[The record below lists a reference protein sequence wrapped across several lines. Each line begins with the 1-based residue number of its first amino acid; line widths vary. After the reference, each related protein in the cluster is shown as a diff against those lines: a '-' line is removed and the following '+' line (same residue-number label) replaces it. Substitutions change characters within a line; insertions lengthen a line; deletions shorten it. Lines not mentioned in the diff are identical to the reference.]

1 MDKLKIFKILNSFLI
16 LMLVCLMFCS
26 AFITINASSIG
37 TVKYTYSRTIMDK
50 VVYTYTQSDNGS
62 PQRNYVLEY
71 DPVNSGV
78 EALAVFGEYEFGGD
92 TISTNI
98 ALAQSRGYTVIAGV
112 NASPFDTSN
121 GVTVGTIIQ
130 NGIVI
135 SANSGRSGYDSFAI
149 YDDGHMFIGTS
160 DLSFSYSVNGG
171 SPISFQHINKQ
182 KKTANNDIYLLTS
195 EYAEDSRI
203 LADSCEV
210 VLKIVSGD
218 VKIGTPCVATVESIN
233 EKATTSSR
241 TKLQDGKLLLVG
253 ASLSALGGLKVN
265 DSVTFNITNNDSEHD
280 WSKVAQSICGFY
292 QILKDGELVHMG
304 DSSVHPRTTI
314 GYKADGTIVLWVVDG
329 RQPLLSVGLTDQACA
344 EYMKSLGCVAAIR
357 MDGGGSSNMTIRLP
371 GDTKLTTVNSP
382 SDGQE
387 RNDSDALLL
396 VLKKDYDTNVG
407 DDTLLHAYPNSLNV
421 LENTLVGVTVKATD
435 GKYNPKA
442 VPSYELSVEGDCG
455 TIENGKFK
463 AKEGVGS
470 GKIKIASSDATT
482 YVDVSVTNTVTELY
496 TTVNNI
502 ASGPNEKTTLGVK
515 AYNGSDLLECSNES
529 FNWTCDSEIGSI
541 DNHGVF
547 TATPDSGKTG
557 YIYVSHGKA
566 SAKVLVTIGALPV
579 EITGFENDK
588 CGNGTNQWRNNQV
601 NGGSGS
607 CSINTDL
614 EYVKFG
620 EKSLKIEFNLKGTT
634 GTVGTQIGNGG
645 LVKIPGTPT
654 AIGMWLYAT
663 ESAQGA
669 WIRLQYQENNS
680 SAAQYADFQVEGQ
693 TGELHIDWVGWKYLE
708 APLDTTL
715 KYPISVKY
723 LVRVMGVSESERI
736 NGVIYVDSLR
746 AVYGFKNDDFD
757 SPYIENINPEKE
769 TYLTTQTVSFDVKDE
784 GTGIN
789 KDAIKFY
796 YDGNQVTNIQ
806 ISEISNG
813 YHVSWTPSALISLP
827 KGHHTFK
834 VRFEDNFGNF
844 VIKEWTLDVIDKI
857 PVLVSSVTEDEV
869 KAKSEFEYSLSS
881 KIDNFTNLN
890 FKVNYD
896 ATKLA
901 VVKVE
906 GCTYTLGDGVINCSF
921 VNPQKEDVQKELVK
935 VTFKA
940 LVEGDVEITANNAT
954 YDGIGMEE
962 LKITKTISEAKSD
975 DDFKAI
981 VARIDANNVLASRSA
996 IKEAQKELELIDETK
1011 ADSAS
1016 LSKLQKAIKD
1026 YEDILS
1032 NLNLSISAADSI
1044 KGGK

>member
-1 MDKLKIFKILNSFLI
+1 MNKLRIFKVLNSFLI
-16 LMLVCLMFCS
+16 LMLVIAMFFAYS
-26 AFITINASSIG
+26 AVVNAAGIG
-37 TVKYTYSRTIMDK
+37 TVKQTYSRTIMDK
-50 VVYTYTQSDNGS
+50 VTYTYTQSDNGS

-130 NGIVI
+130 NGRVI
-135 SANSGRSGYDSFAI
+135 SANSGKSGYDSFAI

-160 DLSFSYSVNGG
+160 DLSFSYNVNGG
-171 SPISFQHINKQ
+171 NAISFQHINKQ

-195 EYAEDSRI
+195 DFAEDSRI
-203 LADSCEV
+203 LANSCEV
-210 VLKIVSGD
+210 VLKLTSGD
-218 VKIGTPCVATVESIN
+218 VKIGSPFTATVESIKEN
-233 EKATTSSR
+233 ATTDSR
-241 TKLQDGKLLLVG
+241 TKLAEGKLLLVG
-253 ASLSALGGLKVN
+253 PSLSALGGLKAN
-265 DSVTFNITNNDSEHD
+265 DTITFNITNNDSSHD

-292 QILKDGELVHMG
+292 EILKDGELVHMG
-304 DSSVHPRTTI
+304 DPSVHPRTTI

-371 GDTKLTTVNSP
+371 GDSKLTTVNSP

-407 DDTLLHAYPNSLNV
+407 SDTLLHAYPNNLVV
-421 LENTLVGVTVKATD
+421 LENTVVDITVKATD

-442 VPSYELSVEGDCG
+442 VPDYNMSVEGDCG
-455 TIENGKFK
+455 SIVDGKFK
-463 AKEGVGS
+463 AKEGTGS
-470 GKIKIASSDATT
+470 GKVKITSGNATT

-502 ASGPNEKTTLGVK
+502 ASGPKEKTTLGVK

-529 FNWTCDSEIGSI
+529 FTWTCDEAIGTI

-547 TATPDSGKTG
+547 TATSDSGKTG

-566 SAKVLVTIGALPV
+566 SAKVLVTIGALPQ

-588 CGNGTNQWRNNQV
+588 CGNGTGQWRNNQV
-601 NGGSGS
+601 NGGTGS

-634 GTVGTQIGNGG
+634 GTVGTQIGRGSS
-645 LVKIPGTPT
+645 VTIPGTPT
-654 AIGMWLYAT
+654 AIGMWVYAT
-663 ESAQGA
+663 PSAQGA
-669 WIRLQYQENNS
+669 WIRLQYSESGS
-680 SAAQYADFQVEGQ
+680 SAAKYADFSAEGQ
-693 TGELHIDWVGWKYLE
+693 TGELHVDWVGWKYLE
-708 APLDTTL
+708 APLDTTI
-715 KYPISVKY
+715 KYPISVVY
-723 LVRVMGVSESERI
+723 LVRVMGVTESERI

-746 AVYGFKNDDFD
+746 AVYGFKNDDFN
-757 SPYIENINPEKE
+757 SPYIENINPESE
-769 TYLTTQTVSFDVKDE
+769 TYLTTQTVSFDIKDDD
-784 GTGIN
+784 TGIN
-789 KDAIKFY
+789 KDALKFY
-796 YDGNQVTNIQ
+796 YDGNLLTNVQV
-806 ISEISNG
+806 SEISGG
-813 YHVSWTPSALISLP
+813 YHVSWTPSALVPLP
-827 KGHHTFK
+827 KGQHTFK

-844 VIKEWTLDVIDKI
+844 VIKEWTLDVVDKI
-857 PVLVSSVTEDEV
+857 PVLIDEASEEI
-869 KAKSEFEYSLSS
+869 KAKGTFEYKLYS

-890 FKVNYD
+890 FKLEYDKEKLQVVNVD
-896 ATKLA
+896 
-901 VVKVE
+901 
-906 GCTYTLGDGVINCSF
+906 GCNYTLGDGLINCSF
-921 VNPQKEDVQKELVK
+921 VNPQKEDVQKQLVK

-940 LVEGDVEITANNAT
+940 LSEGETSIKATSAT
-954 YDGIGMEE
+954 YDGIGMDALE
-962 LKITKTISEAKSD
+962 KTITIGEAKSD

-981 VARIDANNVLASRSA
+981 VSRIDANNVLASRSA
-996 IKEAQKELELIDETK
+996 IKEAQAELEIIDEAK
-1011 ADSAS
+1011 ADSAA
-1016 LSKLQKAIKD
+1016 LNKLQKAIND
-1026 YEDILS
+1026 YAEIIAKM
-1032 NLNLSISAADSI
+1032 NQSIEAANKV

>member
-1 MDKLKIFKILNSFLI
+1 MNKLRIFKVLNSFLI
-16 LMLVCLMFCS
+16 LMLVIAMFFAYS
-26 AFITINASSIG
+26 AVVNAAGIG
-37 TVKYTYSRTIMDK
+37 TVKQTYSRTIMDK
-50 VVYTYTQSDNGS
+50 VTYTYTQSDNGS

-130 NGIVI
+130 NGRVI
-135 SANSGRSGYDSFAI
+135 SANSGKSGYDSFAI

-160 DLSFSYSVNGG
+160 DLSFSYNVNGG
-171 SPISFQHINKQ
+171 NAISFQHINKQ
-182 KKTANNDIYLLTS
+182 KKTATNNIYLLTS
-195 EYAEDSRI
+195 DFAEDSRI
-203 LADSCEV
+203 LANSCEV
-210 VLKIVSGD
+210 VLKLTSGD
-218 VKIGTPCVATVESIN
+218 VKIGSPFTATVESIN
-233 EKATTSSR
+233 ENATTDSR
-241 TKLQDGKLLLVG
+241 TKLAEGKLLLVG
-253 ASLSALGGLKVN
+253 PSLSALGGLKAK
-265 DSVTFNITNNDSEHD
+265 DTITFNITNNDSSHD

-292 QILKDGELVHMG
+292 EILKDGELVHMG
-304 DSSVHPRTTI
+304 DPSVHPRTTI

-357 MDGGGSSNMTIRLP
+357 MDGGGSSNMTVRLP
-371 GDTKLTTVNSP
+371 GDSKLTTVNSP

-407 DDTLLHAYPNSLNV
+407 SDTLLHAYPNNLVV
-421 LENTLVGVTVKATD
+421 LENTVVDITVKATD

-442 VPSYELSVEGDCG
+442 VPDYNMSVEGDCG
-455 TIENGKFK
+455 SIVDGKFK
-463 AKEGVGS
+463 AKEGTGS
-470 GKIKIASSDATT
+470 GKVKITSGNATT

-502 ASGPNEKTTLGVK
+502 ASGPKEKTTLGVK

-529 FNWTCDSEIGSI
+529 FTWTCDEAIGTI

-547 TATPDSGKTG
+547 TATSDSGKTG

-566 SAKVLVTIGALPV
+566 SAKVLVTIGALPQ

-588 CGNGTNQWRNNQV
+588 CGNGTGQWRNNQV

-634 GTVGTQIGNGG
+634 GTVGTQIGKGSSIT
-645 LVKIPGTPT
+645 IPGTPT
-654 AIGMWLYAT
+654 AIGMWVYAT
-663 ESAQGA
+663 PSAQGA
-669 WIRLQYQENNS
+669 WIRLQYSESGS
-680 SAAQYADFQVEGQ
+680 SAAKYADFSAEGQ
-693 TGELHIDWVGWKYLE
+693 TGELHVDWVGWKYLE
-708 APLDTTL
+708 APLDTTI
-715 KYPISVKY
+715 KYPISVVY
-723 LVRVMGVSESERI
+723 LVRVMGVTESERI

-746 AVYGFKNDDFD
+746 AVYGFKNDDFN
-757 SPYIENINPEKE
+757 SPYIENINPESE
-769 TYLTTQTVSFDVKDE
+769 TYLTTQTVSFDIKDDD
-784 GTGIN
+784 TGIN
-789 KDAIKFY
+789 KDALKFY
-796 YDGNQVTNIQ
+796 YDGNLLTNVQV
-806 ISEISNG
+806 SEISGG
-813 YHVSWTPSALISLP
+813 YHVSWTPSALVPLP
-827 KGHHTFK
+827 KGQHTFK

-844 VIKEWTLDVIDKI
+844 VIKEWTLDVVDKI
-857 PVLVSSVTEDEV
+857 PVLIDEASEEI
-869 KAKSEFEYSLSS
+869 KAKGTFEYKLYS

-890 FKVNYD
+890 FKLEYDKEKLQVVNVD
-896 ATKLA
+896 
-901 VVKVE
+901 
-906 GCTYTLGDGVINCSF
+906 GCNYTLGDGLINCSF
-921 VNPQKEDVQKELVK
+921 VNPQKEDVQKQLVK

-940 LVEGDVEITANNAT
+940 LSEGETSIKATSAT
-954 YDGIGMEE
+954 YDGIGMDALE
-962 LKITKTISEAKSD
+962 KTITIGEAKSD

-981 VARIDANNVLASRSA
+981 VSRIDANNVLASRSA
-996 IKEAQKELELIDETK
+996 IKEAQAELEIIDEAK
-1011 ADSAS
+1011 ADSAA
-1016 LSKLQKAIKD
+1016 LSKLQKAIND
-1026 YEDILS
+1026 YAEIIAKM
-1032 NLNLSISAADSI
+1032 NQSIEAANKV

>member
-1 MDKLKIFKILNSFLI
+1 MNKLRIFKVLNSFLI
-16 LMLVCLMFCS
+16 LMLVIAMFFAYS
-26 AFITINASSIG
+26 VVVNAAGIG
-37 TVKYTYSRTIMDK
+37 TVKQTYSRTIMDK
-50 VVYTYTQSDNGS
+50 VTYTYTQSDNGS

-130 NGIVI
+130 NGRVI
-135 SANSGRSGYDSFAI
+135 SANSGKSGYDSFAI

-160 DLSFSYSVNGG
+160 DLSFSYNVNGG
-171 SPISFQHINKQ
+171 NAISFQHINKQ

-195 EYAEDSRI
+195 DFAEDSRI
-203 LADSCEV
+203 LANSCEV
-210 VLKIVSGD
+210 VLKLTSGD
-218 VKIGTPCVATVESIN
+218 VKIGSPFTATVESIKEN
-233 EKATTSSR
+233 ATTDSR
-241 TKLQDGKLLLVG
+241 TKLAEGKLLLVG
-253 ASLSALGGLKVN
+253 PSLSALGGLKAN
-265 DSVTFNITNNDSEHD
+265 DTITFNITNNDSSHD

-292 QILKDGELVHMG
+292 EILKDGELVHMG
-304 DSSVHPRTTI
+304 DPSVHPRTTI

-371 GDTKLTTVNSP
+371 GDSKLTTVNSP

-407 DDTLLHAYPNSLNV
+407 SDTLLHAYPNNLVV
-421 LENTLVGVTVKATD
+421 LENTVVDITVKATD

-442 VPSYELSVEGDCG
+442 VPDYNMSVEGDCG
-455 TIENGKFK
+455 SIVDGKFK
-463 AKEGVGS
+463 AKEGTGS
-470 GKIKIASSDATT
+470 GKIKITSGNATT

-502 ASGPNEKTTLGVK
+502 ASGPKEKTTLGVK

-529 FNWTCDSEIGSI
+529 FTWTCDEAIGTI

-547 TATPDSGKTG
+547 TATSDSGKTG

-566 SAKVLVTIGALPV
+566 SAKVLVTIGALPQ

-588 CGNGTNQWRNNQV
+588 CGNGTGQWRNNQV
-601 NGGSGS
+601 NGGTGS

-634 GTVGTQIGNGG
+634 GTVGTQIGRGSS
-645 LVKIPGTPT
+645 VTIPGTPT
-654 AIGMWLYAT
+654 AIGMWVYAT
-663 ESAQGA
+663 PSAQGA
-669 WIRLQYQENNS
+669 WIRLQYSESGS
-680 SAAQYADFQVEGQ
+680 SAAKYADFSAEGQ
-693 TGELHIDWVGWKYLE
+693 TGELHVDWVGWKYLE
-708 APLDTTL
+708 APLDTTI
-715 KYPISVKY
+715 KYPISVVY
-723 LVRVMGVSESERI
+723 LVRVMGVTESERI

-746 AVYGFKNDDFD
+746 AVYGFKNDDFN
-757 SPYIENINPEKE
+757 SPYIENINPESE
-769 TYLTTQTVSFDVKDE
+769 TYLTTQTVSFDIKDDD
-784 GTGIN
+784 TGIN
-789 KDAIKFY
+789 KDALKFY
-796 YDGNQVTNIQ
+796 YDGKLLTNVQV
-806 ISEISNG
+806 SEISGG
-813 YHVSWTPSALISLP
+813 YHISWTPSALVPLP
-827 KGHHTFK
+827 KGQHTFK

-844 VIKEWTLDVIDKI
+844 VIKEWTLDVVDKI
-857 PVLVSSVTEDEV
+857 PVLIDEASEEI
-869 KAKSEFEYSLSS
+869 KAKGTFEYKLYS

-890 FKVNYD
+890 FKLEYD
-896 ATKLA
+896 KEKLQ
-901 VVKVE
+901 VVSVD
-906 GCTYTLGDGVINCSF
+906 GCNYTLGDGLINCSF
-921 VNPQKEDVQKELVK
+921 VNPQKEDVQKQLVK

-940 LVEGDVEITANNAT
+940 LSEGETSIKATSAT
-954 YDGIGMEE
+954 YDGIGMDALE
-962 LKITKTISEAKSD
+962 KTITIGEAKSD

-981 VARIDANNVLASRSA
+981 VSRIDANNVLTSRSA
-996 IKEAQKELELIDETK
+996 IKEAQAELEIIDEAK
-1011 ADSAS
+1011 ADSAA
-1016 LSKLQKAIKD
+1016 LSKLQKAIND
-1026 YEDILS
+1026 YAEIIAKM
-1032 NLNLSISAADSI
+1032 NQSIEAANKV